1 MYCAFYF
8 SSNLEQ
14 IVVLL
19 CQLIKYTVFYKYFDE
34 HLDIRMV
41 VNVLIMEILKRKNQI
56 HWNGQTVL

>member
-41 VNVLIMEILKRKNQI
+41 VNVLIMEILKIKNQI
-56 HWNGQTVL
+56 H